1 MNFSSAV
8 LFFLTRLRSSIFF
21 SGKFIS
27 SPLWA
32 PFLLI
37 RRSPLSRRLWVSPL
51 SFFLPPVL
59 LLLLPFFLVYF
70 CPFSNPKFIRSSSFF
85 LVVSFLYLHRCAF
98 LFSSPRIFLFL
109 LNCSFFL
116 TSNFSWS
123 LWRPPIFHLLP
134 SLPSFCR
141 TWIQLIQPPLCSAIS
156 RR

>member
-32 PFLLI
+32 SFLLV
-37 RRSPLSRRLWVSPL
+37 RRSPLSRRLWGKSSL
-51 SFFLPPVL
+51 LFCRSSFFSFSP
-59 LLLLPFFLVYF
+59 FLVYF

-85 LVVSFLYLHRCAF
+85 LVVFFFISPPLCI
-98 LFSSPRIFLFL
+98 LFSSPRIFLFF

-116 TSNFSWS
+116 ISKFSRS
-123 LWRPPIFHLLP
+123 SWRPPIFHLLP
-134 SLPSFCR
+134 SPPSFCR
-141 TWIQLIQPPLCSAIS
+141 TWIQLIQPPFCSAIS